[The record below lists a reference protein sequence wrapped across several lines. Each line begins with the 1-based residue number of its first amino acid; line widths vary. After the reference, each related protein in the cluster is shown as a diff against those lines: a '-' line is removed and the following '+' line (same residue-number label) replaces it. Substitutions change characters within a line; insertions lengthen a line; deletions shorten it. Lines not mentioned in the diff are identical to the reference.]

1 MVICGWCRCKQKDA
15 GIQRKPRQMS
25 IQRHESVMSR
35 ELSDSLQRK
44 KPNSLERWTHNE
56 PKKCEIP
63 RRETKHEQSSIH
75 QMEKMRSQ
83 WFMEKQ
89 SWTVNDDK
97 VMQRSLQWS
106 RRWCHAFVG
115 GAVLWHTTAWCVF
128 VLPSPSLHFRGCL
141 KALQSEGWRGGV

>member
-1 MVICGWCRCKQKDA
+1 MDQKDLSELRFGTPKKRVQLEQEGHADLVEVASVYGRLWLMLSVGCRCKQKDA
-15 GIQRKPRQMS
+15 GTQRKPRQMS

-106 RRWCHAFVG
+106 RR
-115 GAVLWHTTAWCVF
+115 
-128 VLPSPSLHFRGCL
+128 
-141 KALQSEGWRGGV
+141 